1 MSHEIRPSDPGV
13 RAVKACRWRFESPS
27 ARTAFALNVGPA
39 TLDTSIGLF
48 EDTDEAALLG
58 ASWSAQHAS
67 LPWPPQVPT
76 AALMWT
82 SDAEVV
88 SRWSAKR
95 EGTPGCLVVVRQPLI
110 RPDRAAQRDW
120 VATVLRALDGDPQP
134 PPGLLTASFFAS
146 RDGEFVLNFAEW
158 TSASA
163 HLDALA
169 RGSYGRHGSIGSSSL
184 WKATRE
190 HPAIT
195 AEHEVHRYVRMP
207 RPSAATRA
215 GA

>member
-1 MSHEIRPSDPGV
+1 
-13 RAVKACRWRFESPS
+13 
-27 ARTAFALNVGPA
+27 
-39 TLDTSIGLF
+39 
-48 EDTDEAALLG
+48 
-58 ASWSAQHAS
+58 
-67 LPWPPQVPT
+67 
-76 AALMWT
+76 
-82 SDAEVV
+82 
-88 SRWSAKR
+88 
-95 EGTPGCLVVVRQPLI
+95 
-110 RPDRAAQRDW
+110 
-120 VATVLRALDGDPQP
+120 
-134 PPGLLTASFFAS
+134 
-146 RDGEFVLNFAEW
+146 VLNFAEW

-195 AEHEVHRYVRMP
+195 PEHEVHRYVRMP